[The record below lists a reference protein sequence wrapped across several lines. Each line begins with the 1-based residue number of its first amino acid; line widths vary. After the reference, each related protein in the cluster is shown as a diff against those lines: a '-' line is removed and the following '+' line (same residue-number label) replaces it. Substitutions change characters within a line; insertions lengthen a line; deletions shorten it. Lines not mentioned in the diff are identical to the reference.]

1 MMNDVQRAE
10 NEQRAINI
18 AVLKISKEISEI
30 YRSIDL
36 QVPPEIRPRHLSSG
50 NGSIDLKITT

>member
-36 QVPPEIRPRHLSSG
+36 QVPPEIRSRHLSSG